1 MTAMS
6 PRLPR
11 PIAMESPGTRRSD
24 TREFP
29 EVDIDAAP
37 GARHREV
44 GRFRQAFLALEGHAR
59 RDS

>member
-1 MTAMS
+1 
-6 PRLPR
+6 
-11 PIAMESPGTRRSD
+11 MESPGTRRSD

-37 GARHREV
+37 GARHRET